1 MLLFYLS
8 DNLEKPI
15 EPSININD
23 NISKQKNS
31 PELNQNQ
38 EKQDMEPKK
47 DLMKERINELKSI
60 YEQMIKLRKEN
71 LKDNKKLETS
81 N

>member
-1 MLLFYLS
+1 MS

-38 EKQDMEPKK
+38 KKQDMEPKK

>member
-1 MLLFYLS
+1 MS

-31 PELNQNQ
+31 QELNQNQ

>member
-1 MLLFYLS
+1 MS

>member
-1 MLLFYLS
+1 MS
-8 DNLEKPI
+8 DNLEKTI

-31 PELNQNQ
+31 QVLNQNQ

>member
-1 MLLFYLS
+1 MS

-23 NISKQKNS
+23 NISKQKNNQ
-31 PELNQNQ
+31 ELNQNQ

>member
-1 MLLFYLS
+1 MS

-23 NISKQKNS
+23 NISNQKNS
-31 PELNQNQ
+31 QELNQNQ